1 LLLFHRLTPLQA
13 MSAISR
19 LLFALGWV
27 SPPEQ
32 DSCWGERPPVKPSDR
47 RSSPRH
53 PASPNEA
60 NIGWWAGEEFHS
72 VAGKFR
78 DISSGGALILTREE
92 PPNKH
97 VWIGLV
103 KPVETRWCP
112 VRVVRVRET
121 SVGLIEIG
129 LAFEASCDSNLFKIL
144 IQRDHLV

>member
-1 LLLFHRLTPLQA
+1 

-19 LLFALGWV
+19 LLFALGWI
-27 SPPEQ
+27 SPPVQ
-32 DSCWGERPPVKPSDR
+32 DFCWGERPPVKPSER

-53 PASPNEA
+53 PASSNEA
-60 NIGWWAGEEFHS
+60 YIGWWVDEEFHS
-72 VAGKFR
+72 VAAQFR
-78 DISSGGALILTREE
+78 DISSGGALILTLEA
-92 PPNKH
+92 PTSKH